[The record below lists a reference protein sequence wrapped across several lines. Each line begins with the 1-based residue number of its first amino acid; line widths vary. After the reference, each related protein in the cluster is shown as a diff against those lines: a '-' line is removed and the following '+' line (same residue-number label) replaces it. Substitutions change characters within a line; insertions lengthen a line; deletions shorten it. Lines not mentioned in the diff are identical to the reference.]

1 MTPEHLKE
9 TVKGIPHKPGVYKYF
24 DKDDVIIYIGKAKNL
39 KKRVSSYFS
48 KQKHESGKTARLV
61 RQIIRIEYTIV
72 STEIDALLLEN
83 SLIKEY
89 QPKYNVMLKDD
100 KTYPYICIKDEP
112 FPRVFAIRNIP
123 KDKSEYY
130 GPYTNVYMM
139 NMVLELI
146 RKLYPT
152 RNCNFNLTDKNIEAG
167 KFKICLEYQIGNC
180 KGPCEGHQSMVEYD
194 KDIDQIRHVL
204 KGNLTEVKTFFKDR
218 MQECAERLRFEEA
231 QQYKDKLDSLE
242 NYQSKSTVVNP
253 KLSNIDVFTI
263 VSDEKRAFVNYL
275 KLANGIIIQ
284 TLNMEYKKSMDEK
297 DEDLILLAI
306 AEIRNEYHS
315 KSKEVFLSFPVE
327 IEEADFKIEV
337 PKIGD
342 KKKLIDLSM
351 KNALYFKKEKLAQY
365 EKLNPEMRTDRLM
378 QQMKK
383 DLRLTEEPYHIEC
396 FDNSNFQG
404 TNPVSSCVVFKN
416 GKPSKKEY
424 RNFNIKT
431 VVGPDDYASMAEAV
445 KRRYLRLMK
454 EEQPLPQLLVVDGGK
469 GQLSATV
476 KAMKEIGVY
485 GKMAVIGIAK
495 RLEEL
500 FFPGDPIPLYIDKR
514 SETLKVIQNMRDEAH
529 RFGITHH
536 RKRRM
541 NSTLQSELTQIDG
554 IGGKTS
560 ELLLTKYKSVKK
572 IGLANKTELKALLG
586 ESKGEIVFNYFN
598 S

>member
-1 MTPEHLKE
+1 MTPEHLKD
-9 TVKGIPHKPGVYKYF
+9 TVKNIPHNPGVYKYF

-39 KKRVSSYFS
+39 KKRVSSYFT

-61 RQIIRIEYTIV
+61 RQIIKIEYTLV
-72 STEIDALLLEN
+72 ETEIDALLLEN

-100 KTYPYICIKDEP
+100 KTYPYICIKDEAY
-112 FPRVFAIRNIP
+112 PRVFAIRNIP
-123 KDKSEYY
+123 KDKSEYC

-152 RNCNFNLTDKNIEAG
+152 RNCNYNLTQDNIEAG

-180 KGPCEGHQSMVEYD
+180 KGPCEGHQSEEDYD
-194 KDIDQIRHVL
+194 KNIEQIRHVL
-204 KGNLTEVKTFFKDR
+204 KGNLSEVKTFFKDS
-218 MQECAERLRFEEA
+218 MHDAANKMKFEEA
-231 QQYKDKLDSLE
+231 QKFKEKLESLE
-242 NYQSKSTVVNP
+242 NYQSRSTVVNP
-253 KLSNIDVFTI
+253 KLNNIDVFTI

-315 KSKEVFLSFPVE
+315 KSKEVFLQFPVE
-327 IEEADFKIEV
+327 IEDADFKIEI

-342 KKKLIDLSM
+342 KKKLMDLSM

-365 EKLNPEMRTDRLM
+365 EKLNPEIRVDRLM

-383 DLRLTEEPYHIEC
+383 DLRLTEEPLHIEC

-404 TNPVSSCVVFKN
+404 TNPVSACVVFKN

-445 KRRYLRLMK
+445 KRRYIRLMK
-454 EEQPLPQLLVVDGGK
+454 ENQPLPQLLVVDGGK

-476 KAMKEIGVY
+476 KAMKEIDVY

-500 FFPGDPIPLYIDKR
+500 FFPGDPIPLYIDKK
-514 SETLKVIQNMRDEAH
+514 SETLKVIQRMRDEAH
-529 RFGITHH
+529 RFGIMHH

-554 IGGKTS
+554 IGEKTT

-586 ESKGEIVFNYFN
+586 ESKGEIVYNYFN
-598 S
+598 

>member
-1 MTPEHLKE
+1 MIPDHLKDL
-9 TVKGIPHKPGVYKYF
+9 VNAVPQNPGIYKYF
-24 DKDDVIIYIGKAKNL
+24 DKGDEIIYIGKAKNL
-39 KKRVSSYFS
+39 KKRVRSYFS

-61 RQIIRIEYTIV
+61 RQIQRLEYTV
-72 STEIDALLLEN
+72 VATEIDALLLEN

-100 KTYPYICIKDEP
+100 KTYPYICIKNEP

-123 KDKSEYY
+123 NDKSEYF

-146 RKLYPT
+146 RQLYPT
-152 RNCNFNLTDKNIEAG
+152 RNCNLNLTKENIEAG

-180 KGPCEGHQSMVEYD
+180 KGPCEGHQTEEEYA
-194 KDIDQIRHVL
+194 KDIEQIRSIL
-204 KGNLTEVKTFFKDR
+204 KGNLSIVKTFFKEQ
-218 MQECAERLRFEEA
+218 MQLSAERLRFEEA
-231 QQYKDKLDSLE
+231 QKYKEKLESLE
-242 NYQSKSTVVNP
+242 SYQSRSTVVNP
-253 KLSNIDVFTI
+253 KLNNLDVFTI

-275 KLANGIIIQ
+275 KLGNGIIVQ
-284 TLNMEYKKSMDEK
+284 TLNMEFKKSLDEK

-306 AEIRNEYHS
+306 AEIRNKYHS
-315 KSKEVFLSFPVE
+315 KSTEVLLPFKVE
-327 IEEADFKIEV
+327 IEDADFKIEV

-342 KKKLIDLSM
+342 KKKLIDLSI
-351 KNALYFKKEKLAQY
+351 KNALYFKKDKLAQY

-383 DLRLTEEPYHIEC
+383 DLRLTEEPLHIEC

-404 TNPVSSCVVFKN
+404 TNPVSACVVFKN
-416 GKPSKKEY
+416 GKPSKKDY
-424 RNFNIKT
+424 RHFNIRT
-431 VVGPDDYASMAEAV
+431 VVGPDDFASMAEAV
-445 KRRYLRLMK
+445 KRRYTRLVK
-454 EEQPLPQLLVVDGGK
+454 ENEPLPQLLVVDGGK

-476 KAMKEIGVY
+476 NALKEIDLY

-500 FFPGDPIPLYIDKR
+500 FFPGDPVPLYIDKK
-514 SETLKVIQNMRDEAH
+514 SETLKVIQRMRDEAH

-554 IGGKTS
+554 IGEKTT
-560 ELLLTKYKSVKK
+560 ELLLSTYKSVKK

-586 ESKGEIVFNYFN
+586 DSKGEIVFTYFN